1 MLLIKY
7 LSLIL
12 LVPAFFVG
20 RKLIRKEDL
29 NFFDL
34 IIIFNT
40 LYFAVI
46 PLKSS
51 EAVFKALGKI
61 TTHTTIFVFFYILF
75 FFIGCLIASNLIDKN
90 ENSPINITFYLKK
103 FPKIKASLT
112 LKVILVILPIFSIT
126 YYIPHMSLIA
136 AFEGIQE
143 ANRNISYEQSSM
155 IQFFGTIFR
164 LGLVISTV
172 LFVQN
177 IDEKKYDLL
186 TISSMIL
193 FLINFLMLSRREL
206 LETILFV
213 GIIIYSFNRALIN
226 KKLIS
231 YAILLGAFLY
241 FVYFPF
247 YNIIRRTPVAFSIQ
261 APVTSIQKIYDYGVN
276 NFGNSSESAA
286 ELTDSRAIYLYRAI
300 YWIAQ
305 NDSDRDITWGGITLM
320 AIDHAIPKAINP
332 NKGLGSEKI
341 LEKRQHTNK
350 DSADSILLITLAD
363 FSMLGSV
370 IAVLIYFLIYK
381 LWFFISKSSEFF
393 FGKTMVS
400 LYVVYF
406 LFNLSFGTEKRL
418 DAILADTVAYCL
430 AIAIII
436 LVHKMNFLK
445 ILNGNETTN
454 NLL

>member
-12 LVPAFFVG
+12 LLPSFFVG

-40 LYFAVI
+40 LYFVVI

-51 EAVFKALGKI
+51 EAVFKAIGKI
-61 TTHTTIFVFFYILF
+61 TSSTTIFVFLYILF
-75 FFIGCLIASNLIDKN
+75 FFIGCIIASNLIGKH
-90 ENSPINITFYLKK
+90 ENSPINITYYLKR
-103 FPKIKASLT
+103 FPKLKANLA
-112 LKVILVILPIFSIT
+112 LKIALVILPIFSIT

-143 ANRNISYEQSSM
+143 ANKNISYEQSSM

-177 IDEKKYDLL
+177 IDEKKYDVL
-186 TISSMIL
+186 TVISMLL
-193 FLINFLMLSRREL
+193 FLVNFLMLSRREL
-206 LETILFV
+206 LETLLFV
-213 GIIIYSFNRALIN
+213 GIVIYSFNRALIN

-231 YAILLGAFLY
+231 YAIILGAFLY

-247 YNIIRRTPVAFSIQ
+247 YNIIRRTPVEFKIQ
-261 APVTSIQKIYDYGVN
+261 SPIASIQKIYDYGID
-276 NFGNSSESAA
+276 NFGNSSESAS

-300 YWIAQ
+300 YWLAI
-305 NDSDRDITWGGITLM
+305 NDSERDITWGGITLL

-332 NKGLGSEKI
+332 NKGLGSEKV

-350 DSADSILLITLAD
+350 DSADSILLIALAD
-363 FSMLGSV
+363 FSILGSV
-370 IAVLIYFLIYK
+370 ISVLIYFLIYK
-381 LWFFISKSSEFF
+381 LWFFISKGSEFF

-406 LFNLSFGTEKRL
+406 LFNLAFGTEKRL

-430 AIAIII
+430 AIALIT
-436 LVHKMNFLK
+436 LVHKINLLK
-445 ILNGNETTN
+445 ILDRKEPIK
-454 NLL
+454 NLQ

>member
-1 MLLIKY
+1 
-7 LSLIL
+7 
-12 LVPAFFVG
+12 
-20 RKLIRKEDL
+20 
-29 NFFDL
+29 
-34 IIIFNT
+34 
-40 LYFAVI
+40 
-46 PLKSS
+46 
-51 EAVFKALGKI
+51 
-61 TTHTTIFVFFYILF
+61 
-75 FFIGCLIASNLIDKN
+75 
-90 ENSPINITFYLKK
+90 
-103 FPKIKASLT
+103 
-112 LKVILVILPIFSIT
+112 
-126 YYIPHMSLIA
+126 MSLIA

-320 AIDHAIPKAINP
+320 AVDHAIPKAINP
-332 NKGLGSEKI
+332 NKGLGIRENFRK
-341 LEKRQHTNK
+341 K
-350 DSADSILLITLAD
+350 AA
-363 FSMLGSV
+363 
-370 IAVLIYFLIYK
+370 YK
-381 LWFFISKSSEFF
+381 
-393 FGKTMVS
+393 
-400 LYVVYF
+400 
-406 LFNLSFGTEKRL
+406 
-418 DAILADTVAYCL
+418 
-430 AIAIII
+430 
-436 LVHKMNFLK
+436 
-445 ILNGNETTN
+445 
-454 NLL
+454 

>member
-12 LVPAFFVG
+12 LLPSFFVG

-40 LYFAVI
+40 LYFVVI

-51 EAVFKALGKI
+51 EAVFKAIGKI
-61 TTHTTIFVFFYILF
+61 TSSTTIFVFLYILF
-75 FFIGCLIASNLIDKN
+75 FFIGCIIASNLIGKH
-90 ENSPINITFYLKK
+90 ENSPINITYYLKR
-103 FPKIKASLT
+103 FPKLKANLA
-112 LKVILVILPIFSIT
+112 LKIALVILPIFSIT

-177 IDEKKYDLL
+177 IDEKKYDVL
-186 TISSMIL
+186 TVISMLL
-193 FLINFLMLSRREL
+193 FLVNFLMLSRREL
-206 LETILFV
+206 LETLLFV
-213 GIIIYSFNRALIN
+213 GIVIYSFNRALIN

-231 YAILLGAFLY
+231 YAIILGAFLY

-247 YNIIRRTPVAFSIQ
+247 YNIIRRTPVEFKIQ
-261 APVTSIQKIYDYGVN
+261 SPIASIQKIYDYGID
-276 NFGNSSESAA
+276 NFGNSSESAS
-286 ELTDSRAIYLYRAI
+286 ELTDSRAIYWLAI
-300 YWIAQ
+300 
-305 NDSDRDITWGGITLM
+305 NDSERDITWGGITLL

-332 NKGLGSEKI
+332 NKGLGSEKV

-350 DSADSILLITLAD
+350 DSADSILLIALAD
-363 FSMLGSV
+363 FSILGSV
-370 IAVLIYFLIYK
+370 ISVLIYFLIYK
-381 LWFFISKSSEFF
+381 LWFFISKGSEFF

-406 LFNLSFGTEKRL
+406 LFNLAFGTEKRL

-430 AIAIII
+430 AIALIT
-436 LVHKMNFLK
+436 LVHKINLLK
-445 ILNGNETTN
+445 ILDKKEPIK
-454 NLL
+454 NLQ